1 MGGMIYPLLLAILIV
16 LWIISGI
23 YFKRYSKF
31 RYEASWFYAF
41 FRPICVILCALC
53 YRRRT
58 LGEGNIPS
66 TGGCIIIANH
76 MSYADVVCLGL
87 ACPRPLRYV
96 SWSGLE
102 KHFLLR
108 VLMRAMNTIPISPAN
123 AKDGMKAAVDAVKS
137 GQVVCI
143 FPEGCMTRNG
153 SLQPFMGGFQVVA
166 RKADVPVVPAY
177 IDGLWYSIFSYRRKK
192 FIWKKPRISRLPVT
206 IAFGKPFK
214 MGKREGEKTYQQMRS
229 IVLELGTK
237 VFSAREE
244 LKGHLAAT
252 LTDACARRPFK
263 TAIID
268 RSVGRRTMSRG
279 ILFAASMCL
288 AHRFKKELH
297 ERRVGLV
304 LPPGLAGMVANYACT
319 LAGKIPVNLNFT
331 LGRAQLESCLAR
343 ASIKTVITV
352 GAMKKQLNDRF
363 PDFPWPDC
371 QIDILDEIK
380 QLPKLKLLGIFAM
393 TVLLPSFALKKIFS
407 IPTKVGAEE
416 ATILFTSGSS
426 GMPKGAVISH
436 KNILANCAQIDEY
449 DVLPPN
455 TRLLGN
461 LPIFHSFGYT
471 VQLWFAPTSDE
482 VLAVSTPS
490 PLDFAK
496 NLQVIREER
505 CTVLL
510 STPTFLRNYLK
521 KAPPEYLMTVDLVVG
536 GAEKTPAG
544 FAEAWEEKF
553 SLAPT
558 RYLEGYG
565 MTEASPVVAVN
576 KPDVVE
582 RATGNVHRG
591 MKKGSVGVLFPGMND
606 KVFHTETGEIL
617 PYNEPGMLYLKGPN
631 IFEGYINDEGV
642 PVPVTD
648 AKGWYE
654 SGDIVEMD
662 KYGFISIKGRLS
674 RFSKIGGEMVPHG
687 SVEEAIQEILNLS
700 NETLQLA
707 VAGRP
712 DPQKGEAL
720 VIVTT
725 IENLDVQALGRKL
738 ADAGFPNL
746 WIPREVKVIPE
757 MPVLG
762 TGKLDIK
769 SLSDIAKG

>member
-1 MGGMIYPLLLAILIV
+1 MIIPIILVTLITSWIV
-16 LWIISGI
+16 SGV
-23 YFKRYSKF
+23 YFKNHSKF
-31 RYEASWFYAF
+31 RHEATWFYAF
-41 FRPICVILCALC
+41 FRPVCIIVCALL

-58 LGEGNIPS
+58 FGEGNIPA
-66 TGGCIIIANH
+66 TGGCIIISNH
-76 MSYADVVCLGL
+76 VSYADVVCMGL

-96 SWSGLE
+96 SWSGLQ

-108 VLMRAMNTIPISPAN
+108 LIMRAMHTIPISPEN
-123 AKDGMKAAVDAVKS
+123 AKDGMKAAVNAAKA
-137 GQVVCI
+137 GEVVCI

-153 SLQPFMGGFQVVA
+153 SMQPFLGGFQLVA

-177 IDGLWYSIFSYRRKK
+177 IDGLWYSVFSYRRQK
-192 FIWKKPRISRLPVT
+192 FFWKKPRLSRLPVS
-206 IAFGKPFK
+206 IIFGTPFK
-214 MGKREGEKTYQQMRS
+214 MGKKDGEKTYQQTRS
-229 IVLELGTK
+229 IVLELGVK
-237 VFSAREE
+237 LFSAREE
-244 LKGHLAAT
+244 LNKHLASV
-252 LTDACARRPFK
+252 LTEACARKPFH

-268 RSVGRRTMSRG
+268 RSLGRRTMSRG

-288 AHRFKKELH
+288 AHSFKAKLKEH
-297 ERRVGLV
+297 RIGLV

-331 LGRAQLESCLAR
+331 LGRAQLESCLQR
-343 ASIKTVITV
+343 AEIKTVVTV

-363 PDFPWPDC
+363 PDFPWPNN

-380 QLPKLKLLGIFAM
+380 ALPKLKLLGIFAM
-393 TVLLPSFALKKIFS
+393 TALLPAAVLKKIFS
-407 IPTKVGAEE
+407 IPTVGGNSE
-416 ATILFTSGSS
+416 ATVLFTSGSS

-436 KNILANCAQIDEY
+436 KNILANCAQINDY
-449 DVLPPN
+449 DVLPPA

-471 VQLWFAPTSDE
+471 IQLWYAPTQDD

-521 KAPPEYLMTVDLVVG
+521 KAPPEYLATVQLVVA

-553 SLAPT
+553 CLAPT

-576 KPDVVE
+576 KPDVLEKV
-582 RATGNVHRG
+582 TNTVHPG
-591 MKKGSVGVLFPGMND
+591 MKRGSVGVLFPGMNA
-606 KVFHTETGEIL
+606 KVCHTETGEIL
-617 PYNEPGMLYLKGPN
+617 PYDQSGMLYLKGPN
-631 IFEGYINDEGV
+631 IFEGYLNDAGT

-648 AKGWYE
+648 AEGWYE

-687 SVEEAIQEILNLS
+687 SVEEAIQEILNLTG
-700 NETLQLA
+700 ETLQFA
-707 VAGRP
+707 VSGRP
-712 DPQKGEAL
+712 DKQKGEAL
-720 VIVTT
+720 VLVTT
-725 IENLDVQALGRKL
+725 IEDLDLQALGRRL

-746 WIPREVKVIPE
+746 WIPREVKVISE
-757 MPVLG
+757 IPVLG

-769 SLSDIAKG
+769 ALSDIAKS